1 MRKATIPILILVI
14 VLALGMILGRDADIS
29 SQDRQEAAELPPVE
43 YEEDLANLIYYRQ
56 SVRDYLDK
64 AISQEDIANVLWAGE
79 GITVDGVSGPTRSS
93 PSAGATDPLQIFLL
107 AGEVEDLPQGI
118 YKYNTANHELE
129 LQEEG
134 DRREELARAA
144 LRQMFIADAPAVIV
158 ISADYDRTT
167 ARYGDRGIRYVHF
180 EAGHAAQNLNL
191 MAEEK
196 GMGGVIIG
204 AFDDREVKNTI
215 GAEEFDPLLIIPLGY
230 KDDRSVLK

>member
-1 MRKATIPILILVI
+1 MRKVTIPLVVLAILLLLGVILV
-14 VLALGMILGRDADIS
+14 RDTDIS
-29 SQDRQEAAELPPVE
+29 SQDRQEAVELPPVE
-43 YEEDLANLIYYRQ
+43 FEEDLASLIYYRQ

-64 AISQEDIANVLWAGE
+64 AISQEDIAHLLWAGE

-107 AGEVEDLPQGI
+107 TGEVEDLPQGI
-118 YKYNTANHELE
+118 YKYNTANHDLE

-134 DRREELARAA
+134 DRREELAGAA
-144 LRQMFIADAPAVIV
+144 LGQRFIADAPAVIV
-158 ISADYDRTT
+158 IAADYYRTT

-196 GMGGVIIG
+196 GLGAVIIG

-215 GAEEFDPLLIIPLGY
+215 AAEGFDPLLIIPLGY
-230 KDDRSVLK
+230 NDERSVLK